1 MKKIIGI
8 VIASLVFCNVGFA
21 EITNIDSKTV
31 SGGGWTSIKIN
42 TVCVDG
48 YKFVISRNES
58 GTISM
63 TQAFE
68 RVGGV
73 SYLPAKC

>member
-21 EITNIDSKTV
+21 GISSIDSKTV

-63 TQAFE
+63 TQFYEA
-68 RVGGV
+68 GNNQ
-73 SYLPAKC
+73 SPKPAKC